1 MDIVKSS
8 NTELNKEIEYLKTE
22 AMAQL
27 PESIQDVSQ
36 ARAWVARRMLEIGER
51 GRRLKQTVQALLTT
65 WVVNGEYGKIWMAHP
80 DKPESFREFL
90 QSVGTDAENNK
101 LSPSVITDMVAIA
114 EEIVPFCKHN
124 GLEVN
129 GFVTTDLWTK
139 FREAIPRLR
148 RAVREDSMDDV
159 NIVLADVKALP
170 SRDAM
175 RAKYRKQHNTDDP
188 LCTGDIIRLD
198 GKVAIVL
205 VMEPDK
211 AHLIKSVLARF
222 TRWRTIAVGHF
233 EGNLATIKVNLN
245 D

>member
-1 MDIVKSS
+1 MDIVKTSS
-8 NTELNKEIEYLKTE
+8 TELDNEIEYLKTE
-22 AMAQL
+22 ALAQL
-27 PESIQDVSQ
+27 PEFIQDESQ

-80 DKPESFREFL
+80 DHPESFREFL

-101 LSPSVITDMVAIA
+101 LSPSVITDMTAIA
-114 EEIVPFCKHN
+114 EEIVPFCRQN

-159 NIVLADVKALP
+159 RLVLADVKALP
-170 SRDAM
+170 NRDAM

-188 LCTGDIIRLD
+188 LCTGDVVRLN
-198 GKVAIVL
+198 GKLVMVL
-205 VMEPDK
+205 VMEPDR
-211 AHLIKSVLARF
+211 AHLVKSVLSRI
-222 TRWRTIAVGHF
+222 TRWHTIAVGNYK
-233 EGNLATIKVNLN
+233 GNLATIKVNL
-245 D
+245 DD